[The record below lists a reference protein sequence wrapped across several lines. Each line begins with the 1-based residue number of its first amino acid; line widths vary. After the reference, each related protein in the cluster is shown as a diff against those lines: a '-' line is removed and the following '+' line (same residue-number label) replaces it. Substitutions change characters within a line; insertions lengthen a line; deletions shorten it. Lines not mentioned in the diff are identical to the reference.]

1 MGHQTPLYAEHVAAG
16 ARIVE
21 FGGWDMPLHYA
32 SALAEHHAVR
42 QACGIFDVSHM
53 TVVDV
58 MGPDATTFLRR
69 LLAND
74 IGKLRQPGQGLYSC
88 MLNDAGGVVDDLIA
102 YCTGDDRYRLVVNAA
117 TRTQDLAW
125 LARVADRDDVVLR
138 HRDDLLMLAVQ
149 GPAARELAAPLLP
162 HGAGDAALALTSF
175 TSLLQDDLFVA
186 RTGYTGED
194 GFEVVLPIPAGLA
207 LWKGLAAA
215 GAVPCGLGARDTL
228 RLEAALNLYGQ
239 DMDAGTSPLT
249 SALAWTVA
257 FEPAE
262 RQFRGRDALEQQKA
276 AGITEKLTGLILED
290 RGIMRHGQR
299 VLTPAGEGVITSGG
313 FSPTMDR
320 SIALARLPL
329 AAEGSCQVEIRSTLR
344 AARIVRPPFVRH
356 GRVIV
361 ETQG

>member
-1 MGHQTPLYAEHVAAG
+1 MGHQTPLYAAHVAAG
-16 ARIVE
+16 ARMVE
-21 FGGWDMPLHYA
+21 FGGWDMPLQYA

-42 QACGIFDVSHM
+42 KSCGIFDVSHM

-58 MGPDATTFLRR
+58 MGPDATAFLRR

-74 IGKLRQPGQGLYSC
+74 IGKLREPGQGLYSC

-102 YCTGDDRYRLVVNAA
+102 YWTGDDRFRLVVNAA
-117 TRTQDLAW
+117 TRSQDLAW

-138 HRDDLLMLAVQ
+138 HRDDLLMIAVQ
-149 GPAARELAAPLLP
+149 GPAARALAAPLLP
-162 HGAGDAALALTSF
+162 NGAGQAALALKTF

-194 GFEVVLPIPAGLA
+194 GFEVILPVAAGLA
-207 LWKGLAAA
+207 LWNALA
-215 GAVPCGLGARDTL
+215 GAGATRCGLGARDTL

-239 DMDAGTSPLT
+239 DMDTGTSPLV
-249 SALAWTVA
+249 SGLAWTVA
-257 FEPAE
+257 FEPAD
-262 RQFRGRDALEQQKA
+262 RQFRGRAALEQQKG
-276 AGITEKLTGLILED
+276 AGIREKLTGLLLED

-320 SIALARLPL
+320 SIALARVPV
-329 AAEGSCQVEIRSTLR
+329 AAEGPCQVEIRSALR

-356 GRVIV
+356 GRVLV
-361 ETQG
+361 E

>member
-329 AAEGSCQVEIRSTLR
+329 AADGSCQVEIRSTLR

>member
-21 FGGWDMPLHYA
+21 FGGWDMPLYYA

-42 QACGIFDVSHM
+42 QSCGIFDVSHM

-58 MGPDATTFLRR
+58 MGPDATAFLGR
-69 LLAND
+69 LLASN
-74 IGKLRQPGQGLYSC
+74 IGKLREPGQGLYSC

-102 YCTGDDRYRLVVNAA
+102 YWIADDRYRLIVNAA
-117 TRTQDLAW
+117 TRAQDLAW
-125 LARVADRDDVVLR
+125 LARVADRDDVVIR
-138 HRDDLLMLAVQ
+138 HRDDLLMLALQ
-149 GPAARELAAPLLP
+149 GPTARQLAAPLLP
-162 HGAGDAALALTSF
+162 QGAGTEALALQSF
-175 TSLLQDDLFVA
+175 ESVLQDDVFVA

-194 GFEVVLPIPAGLA
+194 GFEVVLPIGAGID
-207 LWKGLAAA
+207 LWNALAAA
-215 GAVPCGLGARDTL
+215 GAVRCGLGARDTL

-262 RQFRGRDALEQQKA
+262 RQFRGRAALEQQKA

-320 SIALARLPL
+320 SIALARVPVT
-329 AAEGSCQVEIRSTLR
+329 AEGPCQVEIRSSLR

-356 GRVIV
+356 GRLLV
-361 ETQG
+361 E

>member
-262 RQFRGRDALEQQKA
+262 RQFRGRDALEQQKT

-356 GRVIV
+356 GRVLV

>member
-1 MGHQTPLYAEHVAAG
+1 M
-16 ARIVE
+16 VE
-21 FGGWDMPLHYA
+21 FGGWDMPLHYG

-42 QACGIFDVSHM
+42 QSCGMFDVSHM

-58 MGPDATTFLRR
+58 MGPDATAFLGR

-102 YCTGDDRYRLVVNAA
+102 YATGDDRYRLVVNAA
-117 TRTQDLAW
+117 TRAQDLAW

-149 GPAARELAAPLLP
+149 GPVARQLVAPLLAG
-162 HGAGDAALALTSF
+162 GAGAAALALRPF
-175 TSLLQDDLFVA
+175 AALLQDDLFVA

-194 GFEVVLPIPAGLA
+194 GFEIILPVAAGLA
-207 LWKGLAAA
+207 LWNALAAA
-215 GAVPCGLGARDTL
+215 GAVRCGLGARDTL

-249 SALAWTVA
+249 SGLAWTVA
-257 FEPAE
+257 FDTAA
-262 RQFRGRDALEQQKA
+262 RAFRGRAALEQQLA
-276 AGITEKLTGLILED
+276 AGIKEKLTGLLLED

-320 SIALARLPL
+320 SIALARVPV
-329 AAEGSCQVEIRSTLR
+329 AAEGPCQVEIRGALR
-344 AARIVRPPFVRH
+344 AARIVKPPFVRH
-356 GRVIV
+356 GRVLI
-361 ETQG
+361 Q